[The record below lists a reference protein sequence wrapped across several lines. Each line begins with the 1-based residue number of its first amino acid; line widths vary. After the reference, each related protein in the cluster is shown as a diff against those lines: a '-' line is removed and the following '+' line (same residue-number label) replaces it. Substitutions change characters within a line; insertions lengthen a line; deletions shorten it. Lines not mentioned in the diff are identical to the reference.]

1 MTALAWA
8 FLEAA
13 LLPALAL
20 LASRRLARAAPAAV
34 PGARALAPAA
44 RRTELGRLGLVA
56 LIAVALALA
65 ALLVRKPASGVAQLV
80 PASRTTIV
88 VLDMSASISDLV
100 YAEIARTLTLITSER
115 RDARVGLVLF
125 SDVGME
131 ALPAGTPARELQP
144 FIRFFLPL
152 SEPSARPRPDYYR
165 PAGPAAPAP
174 IKYVLSPWYAGFA
187 GGTRVST
194 GLATAREMI
203 RRDGVEDVGVLL
215 VSDLDDTADD
225 RTALTSELVEYARSG
240 IPLDVVA
247 VPPGVDETRALY
259 EASSAPAGRSST
271 RRRLRGVRATSG
283 AEAPAWAIV
292 AVCALAGL
300 LALHE
305 LRARPLAWGGRG
317 AT

>member
-1 MTALAWA
+1 MTALGWA
-8 FLEAA
+8 FLGAA

-20 LASRRLARAAPAAV
+20 LAGRRLAGIAPAAV
-34 PGARALAPAA
+34 PGARALSPWA
-44 RRTELGRLGLVA
+44 RRTELGRVGLVV
-56 LIAVALALA
+56 LLAVALALA
-65 ALLVRKPASGVAQLV
+65 AVLVRKPASGVAQLV

-100 YAEIARTLTLITSER
+100 YAEIARTLTLITTER

-131 ALPAGTPARELQP
+131 ALPAGTPARELKP
-144 FIRFFLPL
+144 FIRFFEPL
-152 SEPSARPRPDYYR
+152 HEPSARPRPDYYR

-225 RTALTSELVEYARSG
+225 RAALTAELVEFARAG

-247 VPPGVDETRALY
+247 VPPGVDETRGLY
-259 EASSAPAGRSST
+259 EGIVGSGGTLVDSRE
-271 RRRLRGVRATSG
+271 LHGVRATSG
-283 AEAPAWAIV
+283 EEAPVWAIV

-300 LALHE
+300 LGLYE
-305 LRARPLAWGGRG
+305 WRARPLAWGEGRG
-317 AT
+317 